1 MSNDLAATPS
11 ADLIS
16 SVPLPV
22 GQPPHDRLAAIMD
35 KEQQLRA
42 IATDLF
48 PGPVA
53 IEVEEDPEI
62 DGWRYLVFTV
72 SAPHDLKE
80 VARRRLEWFRLT
92 ADLLGAD
99 VDLVHLFPIFS

>member
-11 ADLIS
+11 TDLIS
-16 SVPLPV
+16 SLSLSA
-22 GQPPHDRLAAIMD
+22 GPPQNRLAAIMD
-35 KEQQLRA
+35 KEPQLRA

-99 VDLVHLFPIFS
+99 VDLIHLFPIFS